1 MIKKEGQCS
10 RRKDPDSGMTDY
22 RKKRKKWLVGKMPTN
37 HELV

>member
-22 RKKRKKWLVGKMPTN
+22 RKKKKKVVSG
-37 HELV
+37 HFAH